1 MGNWTFGLAWY
12 WFLFYPDALHVFE
25 KKFLDRFVKR
35 HTEGFQTVYVT
46 RDRGE
51 HKTFR
56 VRSIQNRKCLG
67 AWMT

>member
-1 MGNWTFGLAWY
+1 MGNWTFGLACY

-25 KKFLDRFVKR
+25 KKFLDRFAKR
-35 HTEGFQTVYVT
+35 HTEGFQTVDVT